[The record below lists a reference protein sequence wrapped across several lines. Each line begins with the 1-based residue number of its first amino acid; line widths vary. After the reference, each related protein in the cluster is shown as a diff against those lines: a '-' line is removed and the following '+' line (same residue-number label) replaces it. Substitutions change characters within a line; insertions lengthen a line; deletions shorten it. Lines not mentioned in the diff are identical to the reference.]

1 MKTEVIKVQNRRKFL
16 VLTKRVSRVI
26 SKSILLIL
34 AVLVIGIPADV
45 FSQQKKMTRKEK
57 EAAWRAERLKKRAAE
72 ERSEYHNDSIAFAQ
86 AIVAIRNG
94 SWALEASNVTLSN
107 GASNFVTPS
116 TNYVSINNGIATIQ
130 TAFDN
135 TNIYSPNGLGGITL
149 EGRVNGEE
157 LKMDKSGN
165 VIYNYNIQ
173 GSNVSATVSIIIT
186 ANTNQATAYISPNF
200 NNNTLTLNGS
210 IYPYNSSGVIEGS
223 VSY

>member
-1 MKTEVIKVQNRRKFL
+1 MKTNVTKTENGSKLPVLSKKAFKVAARSLFF
-16 VLTKRVSRVI
+16 
-26 SKSILLIL
+26 IL
-34 AVLVIGIPADV
+34 AILFFGIPAEA

-72 ERSEYHNDSIAFAQ
+72 ERVEYRNDSIAFAQ

-107 GASNFVTPS
+107 GTNQFVTQS

-130 TAFDN
+130 TAFDDS
-135 TNIYSPNGLGGITL
+135 NIYSPNGIGGITL
-149 EGRVNGEE
+149 EGNVSGEE
-157 LKMDKSGN
+157 LKVEKNGN
-165 VIYNYNIQ
+165 VTYNYNVQ
-173 GSNVSATVSIIIT
+173 GTNVSATVSVVIT
-186 ANTNQATAYISPNF
+186 AHTNQATAYISPNF
-200 NNNTLTLNGS
+200 NNNTLTMNGF